1 MAEITAAK
9 VKELRERTGSGMMD
23 CKKALAETNGDM
35 EKAIDYLREK
45 GLAKAAKKAERT
57 AADGRVFYTLNSD
70 GTLGVMIE
78 LNSETDFVAKTD
90 EFNDLGNKITAHLAG
105 KRKFDDVAG
114 LLESVHESGSTINE
128 LVTAII
134 AKLGE
139 NIVLKR
145 FARFDAPD
153 GKAFCYIHSNY
164 KVGALAELEAED
176 KKVLASDEFAEL
188 GHEIC
193 MQIAAAAPA
202 YLIPE
207 DIPEDVIE
215 REKTVYRQQ
224 LIDEGKSADKV
235 DKIIP
240 GKLRKYYETT
250 CLLEQEYIR
259 DSDKKIK
266 DVVAEAGK
274 KLGTKIRVKRFA
286 RFGIGE

>member
-1 MAEITAAK
+1 MAEITAAI

-57 AADGRVFYTLNSD
+57 ASDGRVFYSISED
-70 GTLGVMIE
+70 GKRGVMIE

-90 EFNDLGNKITAHLAG
+90 EFNDLGKKITAHLFEKAYDDPAALLAG
-105 KRKFDDVAG
+105 G
-114 LLESVHESGSTINE
+114 NLNE
-128 LVTAII
+128 TLTAVI

-145 FARFDAPD
+145 FARFDSEN

-164 KVGALAELEAED
+164 KVGALAELEAD
-176 KKVLASDEFAEL
+176 KAEALNTPEFAEL

-193 MQIAAAAPA
+193 MQIAAANPL
-202 YLIPE
+202 YLVPE
-207 DIPEDVIE
+207 DAPEDVLE
-215 REKTVYRQQ
+215 REKAVYRQQ
-224 LIDEGKSADKV
+224 LLDEGKPADKIE
-235 DKIIP
+235 KIIP
-240 GKLRKYYETT
+240 GKIRKYFDTT

-259 DSDKKIK
+259 DSDKKVK
-266 DVVAEAGK
+266 DLIAETGK
-274 KLGTKIRVKRFA
+274 KIGAKLTVKRFE

>member
-57 AADGRVFYTLNSD
+57 ASDGRVFYSISED
-70 GTLGVMIE
+70 GKRGVMIE

-90 EFNDLGNKITAHLAG
+90 EFNDLGKKITAHLFEKAYDDPAALLAG
-105 KRKFDDVAG
+105 SN
-114 LLESVHESGSTINE
+114 LNE
-128 LVTAII
+128 TLTAVI

-145 FARFDAPD
+145 FARFDSVN

-164 KVGALAELEAED
+164 KVGALAEIEAD
-176 KKVLASDEFAEL
+176 KAAALDAPEFAEL

-193 MQIAAAAPA
+193 MQIAAANPL
-202 YLIPE
+202 YLVPE
-207 DIPEDVIE
+207 DAPEDVLE
-215 REKTVYRQQ
+215 REKAVYRQQ
-224 LIDEGKSADKV
+224 LLDEGKPADKIE
-235 DKIIP
+235 KILP
-240 GKLRKYYETT
+240 GKIRKYFDTT

-259 DSDKKIK
+259 DTDKKVK
-266 DVVAEAGK
+266 DLVAEVGK
-274 KLGTKIRVKRFA
+274 KLGAKLTVKRFE

>member
-23 CKKALAETNGDM
+23 CKKALAETGGDM

-57 AADGRVFYTLNSD
+57 AADGRVFHVVSPD
-70 GTLGVMIE
+70 GKLGVMVEI
-78 LNSETDFVAKTD
+78 NSETDFVAKTD
-90 EFNDLGNKITAHLAG
+90 EFNDLGSKIVAHIAA
-105 KRKFDDVAG
+105 KSYADVPA
-114 LLESVHESGSTINE
+114 LLESVHESGSSINE

-145 FARFDAPD
+145 FARFDAQN

-164 KVGALAELEAED
+164 KVGALAELNAED
-176 KKVLASDEFAEL
+176 AGVIGRPEFEEL

-193 MQIAAAAPA
+193 MQIAAAAPQ
-202 YLIPE
+202 YLVPS
-207 DIPEDVIE
+207 DIPEDVID
-215 REKTVYRQQ
+215 REKEVYRTQ
-224 LIDEGKSADKV
+224 LIEEGKPADKV

-240 GKLRKYYETT
+240 GKLRKFYETV
-250 CLLEQEYIR
+250 CLMEQEYIR
-259 DSDKKIK
+259 DSDKRIK
-266 DVVAEAGK
+266 QLLEEAGK
-274 KLGTKIRVKRFA
+274 KLGTKITVSRFERFA
-286 RFGIGE
+286 IGE

>member
-23 CKKALAETNGDM
+23 CKKALAESNGDM

-57 AADGRVFYTLNSD
+57 ASDGRVFQFVSKD
-70 GTLGVMIE
+70 GKLGVMVEI
-78 LNSETDFVAKTD
+78 NSETDFVAKTD
-90 EFNDLGNKITAHLAG
+90 EFNDLGSKITAHLTANTYA
-105 KRKFDDVAG
+105 DVPA

-145 FARFDAPD
+145 FARFDAEN
-153 GKAFCYIHSNY
+153 GRAFCYIHSNY
-164 KVGALAELEAED
+164 KVGALVELDAED
-176 KKVLASDEFAEL
+176 KAAAGKPEFAEL

-193 MQIAAAAPA
+193 MQIAAAAPQ
-202 YLIPE
+202 YLVPE
-207 DIPEDVIE
+207 NVPADVID
-215 REKTVYRQQ
+215 REKAVYRQQ
-224 LIDEGKSADKV
+224 LIDEGKPADKV

-240 GKLRKYYETT
+240 GKLRKYYETV
-250 CLLEQEYIR
+250 CLMEQEYIR
-259 DSDKKIK
+259 DTDKRIK
-266 DVVAEAGK
+266 QLVDETGK
-274 KLGTKIRVKRFA
+274 KLGTKITVRRFE

>member
-23 CKKALAETNGDM
+23 CKKALAETGGDM

-57 AADGRVFYTLNSD
+57 AADGRVFYMVSD
-70 GTLGVMIE
+70 DGKLGVMIE

-90 EFNDLGNKITAHLAG
+90 EFNGLGDKIVTHLAA
-105 KRKFDDVAG
+105 KSFDDVPS
-114 LLESVHESGSTINE
+114 LLASAHESGGTVND
-128 LVTAII
+128 LVTAVI

-145 FARFDAPD
+145 FARYDAAN

-164 KVGALAELEAED
+164 KVGALAELEADD
-176 KKVLASDEFAEL
+176 KAAMTKSEFAEL

-193 MQIAAAAPA
+193 MQIAAAAPQ
-202 YLIPE
+202 YLVPE
-207 DIPEDVIE
+207 DVPEDVID
-215 REKTVYRQQ
+215 REKAVYRQQ
-224 LIDEGKSADKV
+224 LIDEGKPADKV
-235 DKIIP
+235 EKIIP
-240 GKLRKYYETT
+240 GKLRKYYETV

-259 DSDKKIK
+259 DTDKRIK
-266 DVVAEAGK
+266 DIIAEAGK
-274 KLGTKIRVKRFA
+274 KLGAKITVRRFERFA
-286 RFGIGE
+286 IGE

>member
-23 CKKALAETNGDM
+23 CKKALAESNGDM

-57 AADGRVFYTLNSD
+57 ASDGRLFQFVSKD
-70 GTLGVMIE
+70 GKLGVMVEI
-78 LNSETDFVAKTD
+78 NSETDFVAKTD
-90 EFNDLGNKITAHLAG
+90 EFNDLGSKITAHLTANTYA
-105 KRKFDDVAG
+105 DVPA

-145 FARFDAPD
+145 FARFDAEN
-153 GKAFCYIHSNY
+153 GRAFCYIHSNY
-164 KVGALAELEAED
+164 KVGALVELDAED
-176 KKVLASDEFAEL
+176 KAAAGKPEFAEL

-193 MQIAAAAPA
+193 MQIAAAAPQ
-202 YLIPE
+202 YLVPE
-207 DIPEDVIE
+207 NVPADVID
-215 REKTVYRQQ
+215 REKAVYRQQ
-224 LIDEGKSADKV
+224 LIDEGKPADKV

-240 GKLRKYYETT
+240 GKLRKYYETV
-250 CLLEQEYIR
+250 CLMEQEYIR
-259 DSDKKIK
+259 DTDKRIK
-266 DVVAEAGK
+266 QLVDETGK
-274 KLGTKIRVKRFA
+274 KLGTKITVRRFE

>member
-45 GLAKAAKKAERT
+45 GLAKAAKKAERN
-57 AADGRVFYTLNSD
+57 ASDGRIFYVIGNN
-70 GTLGVMIE
+70 GKLGAMIE

-90 EFNDLGNKITAHLAG
+90 EFNDLGSKITAHLAA
-105 KRKFDDVAG
+105 KEYATPAE
-114 LLESVHESGSTINE
+114 LLESVHESGSTVNE

-145 FARFDAPD
+145 FARFDAAD
-153 GKAFCYIHSNY
+153 GRAFCYIHSNY
-164 KVGALAELEAED
+164 KVGALLELEAED
-176 KKVLASDEFAEL
+176 KAALDSEAFAEL

-193 MQIAAAAPA
+193 MQIAAANPL
-202 YLIPE
+202 YLVSE
-207 DIPEDVIE
+207 DVPEDVLE
-215 REKTVYRQQ
+215 REKAVYRQQ
-224 LIDEGKSADKV
+224 LIDEGKPADKV

-240 GKLRKYYETT
+240 THIVVIITLVLFEN
-250 CLLEQEYIR
+250 LLFKPTY
-259 DSDKKIK
+259 KIQSILSK
-266 DVVAEAGK
+266 AC
-274 KLGTKIRVKRFA
+274 KLGKQFNAGVSFLYIN
-286 RFGIGE
+286 

>member
-23 CKKALAETNGDM
+23 CKKALAETGGDM

-57 AADGRVFYTLNSD
+57 ASDGRIFHVLSD
-70 GTLGVMIE
+70 DGKLGVMIE

-90 EFNDLGNKITAHLAG
+90 EFNGLGNTITAHLAA
-105 KRKFDDVAG
+105 KSYDNPAA
-114 LLESVHESGSTINE
+114 LLESVHESGSTIND
-128 LVTAII
+128 LVTAVI

-145 FARFDAPD
+145 FARYDAAN

-164 KVGALAELEAED
+164 KVGALLELDAED
-176 KKVLASDEFAEL
+176 KKVLSSNEFADL

-202 YLIPE
+202 YLV
-207 DIPEDVIE
+207 PEDVPE
-215 REKTVYRQQ
+215 DVLDREKAVYRQQ
-224 LIDEGKSADKV
+224 LIDEGKPADKIE
-235 DKIIP
+235 KIIP
-240 GKLRKYYETT
+240 GKLRKYYETV

-259 DSDKKIK
+259 DTDKKVKELIA
-266 DVVAEAGK
+266 DAGK
-274 KLGTKIRVKRFA
+274 KLGTKITVRRFERFA
-286 RFGIGE
+286 IGE

>member
-23 CKKALAETNGDM
+23 CKKALAESGGDM

-57 AADGRVFYTLNSD
+57 ASDGRVFHCVSD
-70 GTLGVMIE
+70 DGKLGVMIE

-90 EFNDLGNKITAHLAG
+90 EFNDLGNKIIAHLTA
-105 KRKFDDVAG
+105 KSYADVPA

-145 FARFDAPD
+145 FARFDAEN
-153 GKAFCYIHSNY
+153 GRAFCYIHSNY
-164 KVGALAELEAED
+164 KVGALVELDAED
-176 KKVLASDEFAEL
+176 KSATTKPEFAEL
-188 GHEIC
+188 GHEILPDDV
-193 MQIAAAAPA
+193 PA
-202 YLIPE
+202 
-207 DIPEDVIE
+207 DVID
-215 REKTVYRQQ
+215 REKAVYRQQ
-224 LIDEGKSADKV
+224 LIDEGKPADKV
-235 DKIIP
+235 EKIIP
-240 GKLRKYYETT
+240 GKLRKYFETI
-250 CLLEQEYIR
+250 CLMEQEYIR
-259 DSDKKIK
+259 DSDKRIK
-266 DVVAEAGK
+266 QLVDEVGK
-274 KLGTKIRVKRFA
+274 KLGTKITVRRFE

>member
-45 GLAKAAKKAERT
+45 GLAKAAKKAERN
-57 AADGRVFYTLNSD
+57 ASDGRIFHIVSPD
-70 GTLGVMIE
+70 GKLGVMIE

-90 EFNDLGNKITAHLAG
+90 EFNGLGNNITTHLFNKA
-105 KRKFDDVAG
+105 FADTES
-114 LLESVHESGSTINE
+114 LLASVHESGSTINE
-128 LVTAII
+128 LITAII

-145 FARFDAPD
+145 FARFDVAD
-153 GKAFCYIHSNY
+153 GRAFCYIHSNY
-164 KVGALAELEAED
+164 KVGALLELESAD
-176 KKVLASDEFAEL
+176 KSKLDSPEFAEL

-193 MQIAAAAPA
+193 MQIAAANPL
-202 YLIPE
+202 YLVSE
-207 DIPEDVIE
+207 DVPEDVLE
-215 REKTVYRQQ
+215 REKAVYRQQ
-224 LIDEGKSADKV
+224 LLDEGKPADKIE
-235 DKIIP
+235 KIIP
-240 GKLRKYYETT
+240 GKLRKYFETA

-266 DVVAEAGK
+266 DLLAEVGK
-274 KLGTKIRVKRFA
+274 KLGTKITVKRFA
-286 RFGIGE
+286 RFAIGE

>member
-57 AADGRVFYTLNSD
+57 AADGRVFHFVSPD
-70 GTLGVMIE
+70 GKLGVMIE

-90 EFNDLGNKITAHLAG
+90 EFNGLGDKIVAHLTANTYA
-105 KRKFDDVAG
+105 DVPA

-145 FARFDAPD
+145 FARFDAQN

-164 KVGALAELEAED
+164 KVGALVELDADD
-176 KKVLASDEFAEL
+176 KAVTEKPEFAEL

-193 MQIAAAAPA
+193 MQIAAAAPQF
-202 YLIPE
+202 LVPE
-207 DIPEDVIE
+207 NVPADVID
-215 REKTVYRQQ
+215 REKAVYRQQ
-224 LIDEGKSADKV
+224 LIDEGKPADKV

-240 GKLRKYYETT
+240 GKLRKYYETV
-250 CLLEQEYIR
+250 CLMEQEYIR
-259 DSDKKIK
+259 DTDKRIK
-266 DVVAEAGK
+266 QLVDETGK
-274 KLGTKIRVKRFA
+274 KLGTKITVRRFE

>member
-23 CKKALAETNGDM
+23 CKKALAETDGDM

-57 AADGRVFYTLNSD
+57 ASDGRVFYVISND
-70 GTLGVMIE
+70 GKLGVMIE

-90 EFNDLGNKITAHLAG
+90 EFNDLGNKITAHLAA
-105 KRKFDDVAG
+105 KSYADVPA
-114 LLESVHESGSTINE
+114 LLESVHESGSTIND

-145 FARFDAPD
+145 FARFDAQN

-164 KVGALAELEAED
+164 KVGALVELNAED
-176 KKVLASDEFAEL
+176 QAVLAKDEFAEL
-188 GHEIC
+188 GHELC
-193 MQIAAAAPA
+193 MQIAAAAPQF
-202 YLIPE
+202 LVSE
-207 DIPEDVIE
+207 DVPEDVLE
-215 REKTVYRQQ
+215 REKAVYRQQ
-224 LIDEGKSADKV
+224 LLDEGKPADKIE
-235 DKIIP
+235 KIIP
-240 GKLRKYYETT
+240 GKLRKYFETV

-259 DSDKKIK
+259 DTDKKVKQLI
-266 DVVAEAGK
+266 DEAGK
-274 KLGTKIRVKRFA
+274 KLGTKITVRRFERFA
-286 RFGIGE
+286 IGE

>member
-23 CKKALAETNGDM
+23 CKKALAETGGDM

-57 AADGRVFYTLNSD
+57 ASDGRVFYVMSD
-70 GTLGVMIE
+70 DGKLGAMIE

-90 EFNDLGNKITAHLAG
+90 EFNDLGNKITAHLFA
-105 KRKFDDVAG
+105 KEYADVAS
-114 LLESVHESGSTINE
+114 LLDSKHESGSTINE
-128 LVTAII
+128 LVTAVI

-145 FARFDAPD
+145 FARFDAAN

-164 KVGALAELEAED
+164 KVGALAELDAD
-176 KKVLASDEFAEL
+176 KADAMNSPEFAEL

-193 MQIAAAAPA
+193 MQIAAASPL
-202 YLIPE
+202 YLVP
-207 DIPEDVIE
+207 DDVTADVLD
-215 REKTVYRQQ
+215 REKAVYRQQ
-224 LIDEGKSADKV
+224 LLDEGKPADKIE
-235 DKIIP
+235 KIIP

-250 CLLEQEYIR
+250 CLMEQEYIR
-259 DSDKKIK
+259 DSDKKVK
-266 DVVAEAGK
+266 DLIAEVGK
-274 KLGTKIRVKRFA
+274 KLGAKISIRRFERFA
-286 RFGIGE
+286 IGE

>member
-57 AADGRVFYTLNSD
+57 ASDGRVFYSISED
-70 GTLGVMIE
+70 GKRGVMIE

-90 EFNDLGNKITAHLAG
+90 EFNDLGKKITAHLFEKAYDDPAALLAG
-105 KRKFDDVAG
+105 SN
-114 LLESVHESGSTINE
+114 LNE
-128 LVTAII
+128 TLTAVI

-145 FARFDAPD
+145 FARFDSEN

-164 KVGALAELEAED
+164 KVGALVEIEADKAEALNAP
-176 KKVLASDEFAEL
+176 EFAEL

-193 MQIAAAAPA
+193 MQIAAANPL
-202 YLIPE
+202 YLVPE
-207 DIPEDVIE
+207 DAPEDVLE
-215 REKTVYRQQ
+215 REKAVYRQQ
-224 LIDEGKSADKV
+224 LLDEGKPADKIE
-235 DKIIP
+235 KILP
-240 GKLRKYYETT
+240 GKIRKYFDNT

-259 DSDKKIK
+259 DTDKKVK
-266 DVVAEAGK
+266 DLVAEVGK
-274 KLGTKIRVKRFA
+274 KLGAKITVKRFE

>member
-57 AADGRVFYTLNSD
+57 AKDGRIFHFVSED
-70 GTLGVMIE
+70 GKVGVMIE

-90 EFNDLGNKITAHLAG
+90 EFNDLGNKITAHLFSKSFA
-105 KRKFDDVAG
+105 DTAA
-114 LLESVHESGSTINE
+114 LLESAHESGSTFNE
-128 LVTAII
+128 LVTAVI

-145 FARFDAPD
+145 FARFDSAN
-153 GKAFCYIHSNY
+153 GRAFCYIHSNY
-164 KVGALAELEAED
+164 KVGALVELDADKAE
-176 KKVLASDEFAEL
+176 VLAAPEFAEL

-193 MQIAAAAPA
+193 MQIAAANPL
-202 YLIPE
+202 YLVQE
-207 DIPEDVIE
+207 DAPEDVIE
-215 REKTVYRQQ
+215 REKAVYRQQ
-224 LIDEGKSADKV
+224 LLDEGKPADKIE
-235 DKIIP
+235 KILP
-240 GKLRKYYETT
+240 GKMRKYFETT

-259 DSDKKIK
+259 DTDKKVK
-266 DVVAEAGK
+266 DLIAETCK
-274 KLGTKIRVKRFA
+274 KLGAKVSVKRFE
-286 RFGIGE
+286 RFSIGE